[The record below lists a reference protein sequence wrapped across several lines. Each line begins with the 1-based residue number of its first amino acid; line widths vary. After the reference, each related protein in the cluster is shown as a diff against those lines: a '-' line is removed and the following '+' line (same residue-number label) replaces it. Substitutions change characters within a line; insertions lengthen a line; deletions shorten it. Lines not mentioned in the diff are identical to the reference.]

1 MEQFGFLVD
10 TRNCVGCRACEIA
23 CKNRNQLES
32 PGPRLRK
39 VTTTE
44 SGVFPDTRVV
54 HLSLSC
60 MHCENPACVEICP
73 ADAITKRDDGT
84 VIADQSKCLGCQ
96 ACAGACP
103 YGVPQYR
110 EDDGT
115 MIKCDGCADRRAMG
129 LQPACVHTCFYN
141 ALYAGPI
148 SELEGLIAEREA
160 ERMEGETGPAVYVAY
175 APNAR

>member
-10 TRNCVGCRACEIA
+10 TKNCGGCRACEIA

-39 VTTTE
+39 VETTE
-44 SGVFPDTRVV
+44 SGAFPDTRVV

-60 MHCENPACVEICP
+60 QHCENPACVEVCP
-73 ADAITKRDDGT
+73 AGAITKREDGT

-96 ACAGACP
+96 ACQSACP

-115 MIKCDGCADRRAMG
+115 MIKCDGCADRRAVG
-129 LQPACVHTCFYN
+129 LQPACAHTCFYN
-141 ALYAGPI
+141 ALYAGPL
-148 SELEGLIAEREA
+148 SELEALAAERGA
-160 ERMEGETGPAVYVAY
+160 ERMEGETGPSIYVAGL
-175 APNAR
+175 

>member
-10 TRNCVGCRACEIA
+10 TKNCVGCRACEIA

-39 VTTTE
+39 VETTE
-44 SGVFPDTRVV
+44 SGAFPDTRVV

-60 MHCENPACVEICP
+60 QHCENPACVEICP
-73 ADAITKRDDGT
+73 ADAITKREDGT

-96 ACAGACP
+96 ACQTACP

-115 MIKCDGCADRRAMG
+115 MIKCDGCADRRAVG
-129 LQPACVHTCFYN
+129 LQPACAHTCFYN
-141 ALYAGPI
+141 ALYAGPL
-148 SELEGLIAEREA
+148 SELEALAAEREA
-160 ERMEGETGPAVYVAY
+160 ERMEGETGPSIFVAGL
-175 APNAR
+175 

>member
-10 TRNCVGCRACEIA
+10 TKNCVGCRACEIA

-39 VTTTE
+39 VETAE
-44 SGVFPDTRVV
+44 SGTFPNTRVV

-60 MHCENPACVEICP
+60 QHCENPACVEICP
-73 ADAITKRDDGT
+73 ADAITKREDGT

-96 ACAGACP
+96 ACQTACP

-115 MIKCDGCADRRAMG
+115 MIKCDGCADRRAVG
-129 LQPACVHTCFYN
+129 LQPACAHTCFYN
-141 ALYAGPI
+141 ALYAGPL
-148 SELEGLIAEREA
+148 SELEALAAERGA
-160 ERMEGETGPAVYVAY
+160 ERMEGETGPSIFVAGL
-175 APNAR
+175 

>member
-10 TRNCVGCRACEIA
+10 TKNCVGCRACEIA

-39 VTTTE
+39 VETTE
-44 SGVFPDTRVV
+44 SGAFPDTRVV

-60 MHCENPACVEICP
+60 QHCENPACVEVC
-73 ADAITKRDDGT
+73 AAGAITKREDGT

-96 ACAGACP
+96 ACQSACP

-115 MIKCDGCADRRAMG
+115 MIKCDGCADRRAVG
-129 LQPACVHTCFYN
+129 LQPACAHTCFYN
-141 ALYAGPI
+141 ALYAGPL
-148 SELEGLIAEREA
+148 SELEALAAERGA
-160 ERMEGETGPAVYVAY
+160 ERMEGETGPSIFVAGL
-175 APNAR
+175 

>member
-10 TRNCVGCRACEIA
+10 TKNCVGCRACEIA

-39 VTTTE
+39 VETTE
-44 SGVFPDTRVV
+44 SGAFPDTRVV

-60 MHCENPACVEICP
+60 QHCENPACVEVCP
-73 ADAITKRDDGT
+73 AGAITKREDGT
-84 VIADQSKCLGCQ
+84 VVADQSKCLGCQ
-96 ACAGACP
+96 ACQSACP

-115 MIKCDGCADRRAMG
+115 MIKCDGCADRRAVG
-129 LQPACVHTCFYN
+129 LQPACAHTCFYN
-141 ALYAGPI
+141 ALYAGPL
-148 SELEGLIAEREA
+148 SELEALAAEREA
-160 ERMEGETGPAVYVAY
+160 ERMEGKTGPSIFVAGL
-175 APNAR
+175 

>member
-10 TRNCVGCRACEIA
+10 TKNCVGCRACEIA

-39 VTTTE
+39 VETTE
-44 SGVFPDTRVV
+44 SGTFPGTRVV

-60 MHCENPACVEICP
+60 QHCENPACVEVCP
-73 ADAITKRDDGT
+73 AGAITKREDGT

-96 ACAGACP
+96 ACQSACP

-115 MIKCDGCADRRAMG
+115 MIKCDGCADRRAVG
-129 LQPACVHTCFYN
+129 LQPACAHTCFYN
-141 ALYAGPI
+141 ALYAGPL
-148 SELEGLIAEREA
+148 SELEALAAEREA
-160 ERMEGETGPAVYVAY
+160 ERMEGKTGPSIFVAGL
-175 APNAR
+175 